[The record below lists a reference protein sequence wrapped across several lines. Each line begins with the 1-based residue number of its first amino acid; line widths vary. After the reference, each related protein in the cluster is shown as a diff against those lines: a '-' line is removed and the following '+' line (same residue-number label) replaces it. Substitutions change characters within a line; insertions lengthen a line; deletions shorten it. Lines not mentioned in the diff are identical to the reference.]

1 MRKERSFLHAIVSTA
16 RPRQWLKN
24 VLIFAGP
31 AAAGDLDTWTTVS
44 ASLWVFVGFCV
55 AASGTYFV
63 NDIVD
68 VENDRHHPSKKWR
81 AIAAGQL
88 PIRVSAV
95 IGGVLLFVGV
105 VLASVPRWQSGALV
119 ALYALLTVSY
129 SMVLK
134 RIPLIE
140 LAVIASGF
148 VLRAMAGAAGTET
161 PMSTWFLLS
170 ITFGSLFVASGKRF
184 AELLEMGE
192 RSIETRSALSSYTL
206 TYLRQLIVFSCTA
219 TAIAYFLWAFENAAD
234 AESNIPYHELSI
246 IPMVLA
252 LLRYL
257 MVLESGKGGAPEDVF
272 IKDWG
277 MRIYASVW
285 LLLYAI
291 GVYAT

>member
-1 MRKERSFLHAIVSTA
+1 MTKERSLPHALVSTA

-24 VLIFAGP
+24 LLVFAGP
-31 AAAGDLDTWTTVS
+31 AAAGHLDTWATLSDT
-44 ASLWVFVGFCV
+44 LWVFTGFCA

-63 NDIVD
+63 NDVID
-68 VENDRHHPSKKWR
+68 RENDRRHPTKKSR
-81 AIAAGQL
+81 AIASGQ
-88 PIRVSAV
+88 VSTALAV
-95 IGGVLLFVGV
+95 GCATVLLILGIG
-105 VLASVPRWQSGALV
+105 LAMVPRWQAGALV
-119 ALYALLTVSY
+119 ALYVVLTLSY
-129 SMVLK
+129 SVVLK
-134 RIPLIE
+134 QVPLVE

-184 AELLEMGE
+184 AELLEMGD
-192 RSIETRSALSSYTL
+192 RSGETRSALSSYSL

-234 AESNIPYHELSI
+234 ADSAIPYHELSI

-257 MVLESGKGGAPEDVF
+257 MVLESGKGGAPEEVF
-272 IKDWG
+272 IRDWG
-277 MRIYASVW
+277 MRVYASMW
-285 LLLYAI
+285 LLLYVV